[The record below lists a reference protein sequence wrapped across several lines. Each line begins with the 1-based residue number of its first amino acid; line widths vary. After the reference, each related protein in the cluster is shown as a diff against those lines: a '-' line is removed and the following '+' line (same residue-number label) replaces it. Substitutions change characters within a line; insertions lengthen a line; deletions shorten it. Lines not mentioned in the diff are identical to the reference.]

1 MVVETKKSNALETF
15 IAKTKELFAS
25 EPDLDKRWIA
35 LTPILS
41 ELLTDPT
48 VLVASKNWPD
58 CVPAD
63 GRAENLLFYVDD
75 EFGFAVNGLTKN
87 ASRTG

>member
-1 MVVETKKSNALETF
+1 MVIETKKSAMDTF
-15 IAKTKELFAS
+15 VAKTKELFAS
-25 EPDLDKRWIA
+25 EPDLDKRWQA

-41 ELLTDPT
+41 DLLADPA
-48 VLVASKNWPD
+48 VIAASKNWPD

-75 EFGFAVNGLTKN
+75 
-87 ASRTG
+87 